1 MVLMKTRWQA
11 LTASRAI
18 PLVTLRPAAIRI
30 VAVAAIAMASNSVA
44 AAGDSKPTPPASSS
58 SAAGKPRASGSGGAS
73 SSAAS
78 GATDPEQADRTAK
91 RKERL
96 EQGAQRLRDRAAE
109 LRKRIAAGETVEP
122 AAPNSKR
129 PPRSLE
135 EQATRFEEQAAR
147 MEERAKNIDSEAA
160 AGGGAER
167 SPEAARERRHQLRKS
182 HINRRWG
189 GATLRDSEAQ
199 AELKLHAERVA
210 KLKRIRSLAMEKSK
224 DDPQAKRAK
233 DLLAKEEERHETHMK
248 AIQARVAPAAAA
260 AAAAPGGTT
269 TPASTAPAPAE
280 ESK

>member
-11 LTASRAI
+11 LTAPRAI
-18 PLVTLRPAAIRI
+18 PLIAMAAIF
-30 VAVAAIAMASNSVA
+30 MASNSVA
-44 AAGDSKPTPPASSS
+44 AAGDSKPTAPASTNAAASSS
-58 SAAGKPRASGSGGAS
+58 AGKPRFPASGSGGAS
-73 SSAAS
+73 SSA
-78 GATDPEQADRTAK
+78 TDPEQAEKLAK

-135 EQATRFEEQAAR
+135 EQAARFEEQAKR
-147 MEERAKNIDSEAA
+147 MEERAKNIDSDT
-160 AGGGAER
+160 AGGSGGSER
-167 SPEAARERRHQLRKS
+167 SPEAARLRRHQLRKS

-199 AELKLHAERVA
+199 TELKLHAERVA

-224 DDPQAKRAK
+224 DDPLAKRAK
-233 DLLAKEEERHETHMK
+233 DLLAKEEERHEAHMK
-248 AIQARVAPAAAA
+248 SIQARVAPAAAA
-260 AAAAPGGTT
+260 AAAAASGGAN
-269 TPASTAPAPAE
+269 TPASTAPAAAAPAE